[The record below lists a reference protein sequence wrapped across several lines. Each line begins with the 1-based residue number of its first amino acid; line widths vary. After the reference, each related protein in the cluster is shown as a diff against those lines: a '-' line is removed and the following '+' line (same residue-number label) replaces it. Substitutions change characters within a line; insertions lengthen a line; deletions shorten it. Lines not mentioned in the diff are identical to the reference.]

1 MALQTWLALLL
12 CLFFFAVSVY
22 SLISYIKTGEKSV
35 FPLQTENAQKII
47 RQAPVTAIVVMKVI
61 LPFINTIFPRHGN
74 CRKRP

>member
-47 RQAPVTAIVVMKVI
+47 LAGSCYCHRSYERS
-61 LPFINTIFPRHGN
+61 FFRS
-74 CRKRP
+74 